1 MLPNNYM
8 GLLHIRQQAWY
19 LLPFQIIAVTYVL
32 DFRPNMPGTIFPM
45 KFIRIKMH
53 DNSILI
59 NNISNLLLTYTNQ
72 WYILNI
78 INILIISFYVKSVYY
93 ISN

>member
-1 MLPNNYM
+1 
-8 GLLHIRQQAWY
+8 
-19 LLPFQIIAVTYVL
+19 
-32 DFRPNMPGTIFPM
+32 MPGTIFPM

-72 WYILNI
+72 GYILNI
-78 INILIISFYVKSVYY
+78 INILIISFM
-93 ISN
+93 

>member
-32 DFRPNMPGTIFPM
+32 DFRPNMPGKI
-45 KFIRIKMH
+45 
-53 DNSILI
+53 
-59 NNISNLLLTYTNQ
+59 Y
-72 WYILNI
+72 
-78 INILIISFYVKSVYY
+78 
-93 ISN
+93 